1 MSVCGFCC
9 QGWPRALLSAVQDR
23 RQRLVDQEA
32 ERRVQQPLK
41 EGKRQVKGQ
50 QTGQKSVHAGVD
62 GLIHADDGLQRQ
74 VVQHHIGRVNHKIV
88 VRHTDK
94 RHDQRT
100 GACADECAAAGL
112 AALVDET
119 GHTDKERAHN
129 KVEQLTHGSGA
140 GAGKLD
146 QVFDQA
152 DGNAGHRAVGI
163 RRQQGGQLRDI
174 QLDKGRHDGN
184 GKFQIHQHGS
194 YRAEHGGPGE
204 FADIGDRVLH
214 SEIPPDIICESRFTN
229 PGGSA
234 HCKIKHPAV

>member
-1 MSVCGFCC
+1 MSVCGFCG

-50 QTGQKSVHAGVD
+50 QAGQKSVHAGVD
-62 GLIHADDGLQRQ
+62 GLIHPYDGLQRQ

-100 GACADECAAAGL
+100 GASADECAAAGL
-112 AALVDET
+112 AALVDEA
-119 GHTDKERAHN
+119 GHTDKERAHD

-140 GAGKLD
+140 GAG
-146 QVFDQA
+146 
-152 DGNAGHRAVGI
+152 
-163 RRQQGGQLRDI
+163 
-174 QLDKGRHDGN
+174 QLDKIFD
-184 GKFQIHQHGS
+184 
-194 YRAEHGGPGE
+194 
-204 FADIGDRVLH
+204 
-214 SEIPPDIICESRFTN
+214 
-229 PGGSA
+229 
-234 HCKIKHPAV
+234 